1 VGKIKLSTNCKGQG
15 PLEEKRRDL
24 LPDPKE
30 RVIIGQKKTVIHPT
44 ISKERVIGGGKKGKD
59 GGGGWVPHIQKERE
73 QIGRQKEN
81 HKCWSG
87 ENSSQNRQ
95 LKMLNLIA
103 QKWQVTNCKEK
114 CVFAR
119 VKACGP

>member
-1 VGKIKLSTNCKGQG
+1 MCS
-15 PLEEKRRDL
+15 P
-24 LPDPKE
+24 
-30 RVIIGQKKTVIHPT
+30 H
-44 ISKERVIGGGKKGKD
+44 SK
-59 GGGGWVPHIQKERE
+59 KERE
-73 QIGRQKEN
+73 QIGRQKEY

-103 QKWQVTNCKEK
+103 QKWRVTNCKEK

-119 VKACGP
+119 VKHVVPI